1 MVFNRGFYPAL
12 GTPLDKDGNLI
23 AESYQRQIELMIDAN
38 AQGVLCMGSMGTEQA
53 LTTETYRKTA
63 EVASK
68 AVNKKVPLLIG
79 AMDNSVF
86 RVKERID
93 ALKGIDYDGIVLTTP
108 FYHMDSFKDLVNYFT
123 EIADYSEKPVFLY
136 DLPGVTKQKIT
147 FALVKEISKHPNI
160 KGIKSGDPVLGR
172 LVKLHLPN
180 VDFFFSNLDIFDMG
194 ISYGVDKVL
203 DGMFTCMPKTSKA
216 FAEAVEKGDSA
227 KITENLNKIIDL
239 RDLFL
244 KNGIW
249 AGYTIAMNLIGCD
262 GIYGPGYKKE
272 SPLPNEY
279 DEVKAFMQSIGEI

>member
-23 AESYQRQIELMIDAN
+23 ENSYIKQIELMIGAN

-53 LTTETYRKTA
+53 LTTKNYRKTA

-68 AVNKKVPLLIG
+68 TVNKRVPLLIG

-93 ALKGIDYDGIVLTTP
+93 ALEGIDYDGIVLTTP
-108 FYHMDSFKDLVNYFT
+108 FYHMDSFKDLVNYFN
-123 EIADYSEKPVFLY
+123 EIANYSKKPLYLY

-147 FALVKEISKHPNI
+147 FALVKEIAKNKNI

-172 LVKLHLPN
+172 LIKLHLPEI
-180 VDFFFSNLDIFDMG
+180 DFFFSNLDIFDMG
-194 ISYGVDKVL
+194 ISFGVDKVL

-216 FAEAVEKGDSA
+216 FANAIESGDSA
-227 KITENLNKIIDL
+227 KITEELNKIIAL
-239 RDLFL
+239 RDQFL

-249 AGYTIAMNLIGCD
+249 PGYTIAMNLIGCD
-262 GIYGPGYKKE
+262 GNYGPGYQKE
-272 SPLPNEY
+272 APLPNEY
-279 DEVKAFMQSIGEI
+279 EEVKAFMEKIGEI